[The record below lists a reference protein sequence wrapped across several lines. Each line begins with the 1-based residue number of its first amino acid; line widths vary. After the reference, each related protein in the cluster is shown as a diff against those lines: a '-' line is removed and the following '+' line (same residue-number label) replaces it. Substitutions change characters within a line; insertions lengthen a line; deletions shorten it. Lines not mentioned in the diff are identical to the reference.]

1 MERVVTP
8 MLSGI
13 GIPGLIVIVGVALLL
28 FGPTKLPQLGRA
40 FGTTIKEFR
49 QGTKGLLEEEETK
62 DKQKDTH

>member
-1 MERVVTP
+1 

-13 GIPGLIVIVGVALLL
+13 GIPGLIMIVTVALLL

-49 QGTKGLLEEEETK
+49 QGTKGLLEEDQAEEWK
-62 DKQKDTH
+62 EKPKNL

>member
-1 MERVVTP
+1 

-49 QGTKGLLEEEETK
+49 QGTKGLLEEEDSK
-62 DKQKDTH
+62 DKQKEQ

>member
-1 MERVVTP
+1 

-49 QGTKGLLEEEETK
+49 QGTKGLLEDEETK

>member
-1 MERVVTP
+1 

-13 GIPGLIVIVGVALLL
+13 GIPGLVVIVGVALLL

-49 QGTKGLLEEEETK
+49 QGTKGLLEEEDTK
-62 DKQKDTH
+62 DKLKDK

>member
-1 MERVVTP
+1 

-49 QGTKGLLEEEETK
+49 QGTKGLLEDEETK
-62 DKQKDTH
+62 DTQKDTH

>member
-1 MERVVTP
+1 

-62 DKQKDTH
+62 DKQKDSN

>member
-1 MERVVTP
+1 

-40 FGTTIKEFR
+40 FGTTIKEFKE
-49 QGTKGLLEEEETK
+49 GTKGLLEEDTK
-62 DKQKDTH
+62 EKQKDA

>member
-1 MERVVTP
+1 

-13 GIPGLIVIVGVALLL
+13 GVSGVIIIAVVALLL

-49 QGTKGLLEEEETK
+49 QGTKGLLEEDTVK
-62 DKQKDTH
+62 KQKSE

>member
-1 MERVVTP
+1 

-13 GIPGLIVIVGVALLL
+13 GVSGVIIIAVVALLL

-49 QGTKGLLEEEETK
+49 QGTKGLLEEETATE
-62 DKQKDTH
+62 KQKSE

>member
-1 MERVVTP
+1 

-13 GIPGLIVIVGVALLL
+13 GIPGLIMIVGVALLL

-49 QGTKGLLEEEETK
+49 QGTKGLLEEEDTK
-62 DKQKDTH
+62 DKQKDK

>member
-1 MERVVTP
+1 

-49 QGTKGLLEEEETK
+49 QGTKGLLDEEETK
-62 DKQKDTH
+62 DKQKDSN

>member
-1 MERVVTP
+1 

>member
-1 MERVVTP
+1 

-13 GIPGLIVIVGVALLL
+13 GVSGVIIIAVVALLL

-49 QGTKGLLEEEETK
+49 QGTKGLLEEETTTEK
-62 DKQKDTH
+62 RKGE

>member
-1 MERVVTP
+1 

-13 GIPGLIVIVGVALLL
+13 GVSGVIIIAVVALLL

-49 QGTKGLLEEEETK
+49 QGTKGLLEEDTVE
-62 DKQKDTH
+62 KQKSE

>member
-1 MERVVTP
+1 

-62 DKQKDTH
+62 DKQKDSH